1 MLLHDC
7 LLSLCDF
14 LSIDKFSKN
23 AFQLRIGKNS
33 TTHLYNDAIKRENF
47 FEKKKKIVKITK
59 WSHAFKGYA
68 SFYNAEI
75 LNLFSPELQLKDTE
89 PAIKIKLNILL
100 SELKG
105 FKFVTALALELY
117 KINKRI
123 KSPQKRFD

>member
-1 MLLHDC
+1 MLTIQKPQLLTSLKNTFYTNIILGFQRSAGFMRIEDLSNVLMLLHDC

-59 WSHAFKGYA
+59 
-68 SFYNAEI
+68 
-75 LNLFSPELQLKDTE
+75 
-89 PAIKIKLNILL
+89 
-100 SELKG
+100 
-105 FKFVTALALELY
+105 
-117 KINKRI
+117 
-123 KSPQKRFD
+123 